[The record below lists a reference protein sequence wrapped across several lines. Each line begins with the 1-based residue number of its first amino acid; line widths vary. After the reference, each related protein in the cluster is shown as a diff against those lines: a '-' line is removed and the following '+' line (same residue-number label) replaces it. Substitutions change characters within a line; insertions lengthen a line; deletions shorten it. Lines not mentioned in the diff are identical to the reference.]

1 MRADLRAHLAV
12 LHRGWPVLLLFTALG
27 MLGGIGTA
35 LLATPRFDATARVFI
50 TTDEADT
57 PLDSLAL
64 TIYAQQ
70 RLRSYAD
77 VASSSAVLR
86 PVALELGLE
95 EPLDELAG
103 RVTATPVPDSLLIEV
118 RASSRFNTEAPAL
131 ASAVARQLADV
142 IELQL
147 ESRMTT
153 EGSAL
158 GVTVVD
164 DAVLPTAPTYPE
176 FEVSVVVGAAAG
188 LFMGMGVMLLL
199 HSFDAR
205 IRGVRDVREV
215 TSERVIGVI
224 SRERKADLTSIALDD
239 DSRVAMQF
247 RSFRTDLQFLR
258 LESSNRSVLV
268 VGARREQ
275 GTTTAALNLALAMAQ
290 LGRRVLLVDAHLRAP
305 EILELLDMPPA
316 PGLTDLLV
324 GAASRRE
331 TIRPWSEVPELSV
344 MTAGVVP
351 PNSGDILG
359 SERMRTLVEELAAAY
374 DDVVIDGGSIVSA
387 DASALASVAGS
398 TVLVARAGHLRRQHL
413 TRAVDALAVLGS
425 LAGIL
430 VTDQPSLGVEAVA
443 ETVA

>member
-1 MRADLRAHLAV
+1 MRSDLRAHLAV

-27 MLGGIGTA
+27 VLGGIGTA

-95 EPLDELAG
+95 ESLEELAG

-164 DAVLPTAPTYPE
+164 DAVLPPAATYPE
-176 FEVSVVVGAAAG
+176 FEVSLVVGAAAG
-188 LFMGMGVMLLL
+188 LFIGMGVMLLL

-224 SRERKADLTSIALDD
+224 SRERKADLTSIALD

-305 EILELLDMPPA
+305 EILELLEMPPA

-324 GAASRRE
+324 GAASGRE

-398 TVLVARAGHLRRQHL
+398 TVLVVRAGHLRRQQL
-413 TRAVDALAVLGS
+413 IRAVDALAVLGS